1 VLIWRLLCR
10 HQQQI
15 TPRFMTKSP
24 QTIPRIRLRQE
35 TLLRSRAPRFDTDM
49 GHYGSCRSVL
59 TSRLGVGAGP
69 TLALDRASKL
79 VTLGRTGAAHH
90 RTITDNSG

>member
-1 VLIWRLLCR
+1 VIALLLSLPAVPSAGPS
-10 HQQQI
+10 Q
-15 TPRFMTKSP
+15 
-24 QTIPRIRLRQE
+24 RIQAV
-35 TLLRSRAPRFDTDM
+35 TT
-49 GHYGSCRSVL
+49 GHHGSCRSAL
-59 TSRLGVGAGP
+59 TSWFGVGAGP